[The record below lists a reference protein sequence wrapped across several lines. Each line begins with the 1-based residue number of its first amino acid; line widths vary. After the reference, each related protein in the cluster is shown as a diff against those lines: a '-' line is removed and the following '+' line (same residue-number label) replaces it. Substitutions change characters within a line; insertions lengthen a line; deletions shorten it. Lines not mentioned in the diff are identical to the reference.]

1 VRYASVFT
9 LMKDNRKTSETL
21 SESVVV
27 SLEGNVNVFSP
38 VCFLKIRIVE
48 DVATGAVDVCLV
60 RTLVDSPNR

>member
-1 VRYASVFT
+1 MRCASVFT

-48 DVATGAVDVCLV
+48 VLPQVQ
-60 RTLVDSPNR
+60 